1 MTFYFLVSL
10 FILFLIVC
18 LLQNRIYSG
27 DGYSKVRHMKH
38 TVVLFAM
45 LIFFIGC
52 GKEKGLGQLF
62 DSNNAGHVKMEA
74 VFRKKVSKKT
84 GDFTEDDLRK
94 IIALSLTDSQ
104 IDDLSPLAGLG
115 QLQVMV
121 LDNNQ
126 VTDLTPLS
134 GLTNLV
140 SLNLANNQ
148 ITDLTPLKRLT
159 NLKNLDISDNKVTTL
174 MPLAQLV
181 NLERLILR
189 NNQVTDKQLEHLG
202 SIKQLSYLVLDEN
215 QLTDISSL
223 AGLKNLKELKL

>member
-1 MTFYFLVSL
+1 
-10 FILFLIVC
+10 
-18 LLQNRIYSG
+18 
-27 DGYSKVRHMKH
+27 MKH

-52 GKEKGLGQLF
+52 GKDKGLGQLF

-104 IDDLSPLAGLG
+104 IDDLSPVSGLR
-115 QLQVMV
+115 QLQVMEF
-121 LDNNQ
+121 DNNQ

-148 ITDLTPLKRLT
+148 ITDLTPLKKLGKLT
-159 NLKNLDISDNKVTTL
+159 ELNLSNNQITDLMPLQTPALEGLKELNLKNNPRLTKAEIDRYMKA
-174 MPLAQLV
+174 MPFLTFQ
-181 NLERLILR
+181 RHIKLIH
-189 NNQVTDKQLEHLG
+189 NAK
-202 SIKQLSYLVLDEN
+202 
-215 QLTDISSL
+215 
-223 AGLKNLKELKL
+223 

>member
-18 LLQNRIYSG
+18 VLQNRIYSG
-27 DGYSKVRHMKH
+27 DGYSKVRRMKH
-38 TVVLFAM
+38 AVILFAM

-52 GKEKGLGQLF
+52 GKDKGADSGQLF

-84 GDFTEDDLRK
+84 GDLTEDDLRK
-94 IIALSLTDSQ
+94 IIALSFTDSQ
-104 IDDLSPLAGLG
+104 IDDLSPLEGLG

-140 SLNLANNQ
+140 SLNLAKNQITDLAPLQKLGKLTELNLSNNQ
-148 ITDLTPLKRLT
+148 ITDL
-159 NLKNLDISDNKVTTL
+159 
-174 MPLAQLV
+174 MPLQTPA
-181 NLERLILR
+181 LEG
-189 NNQVTDKQLEHLG
+189 V
-202 SIKQLSYLVLDEN
+202 
-215 QLTDISSL
+215 
-223 AGLKNLKELKL
+223 KELNLSNNPGLTKAEIDRYMKAMPFLTFQRHIKLIHNAK

>member
-1 MTFYFLVSL
+1 MFLLLCV
-10 FILFLIVC
+10 
-18 LLQNRIYSG
+18 LQNRIYSE

-62 DSNNAGHVKMEA
+62 DTNNAGHVKMEA

-115 QLQVMV
+115 QLQVMK

-134 GLTNLV
+134 ELTNLV

-148 ITDLTPLKRLT
+148 ITDLTPLQKLGRLNEL
-159 NLKNLDISDNKVTTL
+159 NLSNNQITDL
-174 MPLAQLV
+174 MPLQTPALEGLRKL
-181 NLERLILR
+181 NLSDNPGLTKTEIDRYMKAMPFLSFQRHIKLIH
-189 NNQVTDKQLEHLG
+189 NAK
-202 SIKQLSYLVLDEN
+202 
-215 QLTDISSL
+215 
-223 AGLKNLKELKL
+223 